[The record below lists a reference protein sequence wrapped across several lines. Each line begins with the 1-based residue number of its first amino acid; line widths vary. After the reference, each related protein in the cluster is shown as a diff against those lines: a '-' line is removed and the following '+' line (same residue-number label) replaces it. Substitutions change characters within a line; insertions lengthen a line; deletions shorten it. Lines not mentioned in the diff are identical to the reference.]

1 MIRYRQTILFIFVL
15 LVVTGLGIYTTS
27 QFSPQAFL
35 ASRQGFLLLL
45 AIGTLFTLAVV
56 FLVGAIFASIING
69 LASALAEAK
78 DDAAAPPTKAPAGPA
93 KKEPAVIPPLYD
105 NRQRIGFYAIIVVAV
120 LLFLIVR
127 AIAAGAPPGYPL
139 DRLPDLTT
147 ALDLGITTIT
157 EGMALGGAVLAI
169 LGGVIVTGIALA
181 FITSRTGRTTQ
192 IAEDK
197 IKAAEEAAKKAA
209 GPAPKATPAPK
220 PAAGEKPPAPAV
232 PLYNNRQRAWFYGL
246 VAVGVLVFL
255 LVRAYAA
262 GVPLAYP
269 LDRAFDLSGIFLSLG
284 GIDVTEWMFA
294 LGAVVIILGAT
305 VAAGIGLSR
314 LMAQFTATEKAFEK
328 APPMWPAPQIAVL
341 EPKLKAA
348 LAQPRRTTG
357 LDYFIFTL
365 LGAIALMFLVMV
377 VPAIGGVLNVD
388 ESIAATKVA
397 ALWTP
402 TPLPGPTPTPGPSP
416 DEMFAG
422 LPAGDATAGEAQT
435 VTTACVACHIVVDP
449 SIALQGPA
457 WLAKDSAD
465 GKGLAAHAV
474 ERIAEDNYTGK
485 ATTAEGYLYE
495 SITNPNAHVVQ
506 GFAPNLMPGV
516 YGTTLSPQQIA
527 DLIAYLKDLQ

>member
-1 MIRYRQTILFIFVL
+1 LIRYRQTLLFVFVL
-15 LVVTGLGIYTTS
+15 MVVTGIGIYTTS
-27 QFSPQAFL
+27 QFSPQDFL

-45 AIGTLFTLAVV
+45 AVGTIFALAVV

-78 DDAAAPPTKAPAGPA
+78 DDTAAPPAKAPAGPA
-93 KKEPAVIPPLYD
+93 KKEPTVVPPLYD
-105 NRQRIGFYAIIVVAV
+105 HRQRLGFYAIVAVGV

-147 ALDLGITTIT
+147 TLDLGVTTIT

-169 LGGVIVTGIALA
+169 LGGVIVTGIVLALV
-181 FITSRTGRTTQ
+181 TSRTGRTTQ
-192 IAEDK
+192 IVEDK

-209 GPAPKATPAPK
+209 GPAPK

-232 PLYNNRQRAWFYGL
+232 PLYNNRQRVWFYVL
-246 VAVGVLVFL
+246 VAVGVVGFL
-255 LVRAYAA
+255 LVRSLAA

-269 LDRAFDLSGIFLSLG
+269 LDRAPDLSSTFVSLG
-284 GIDVTEWMFA
+284 GFDITEWMFA
-294 LGAVVIILGAT
+294 IGALVAIIGAT
-305 VAAGIGLSR
+305 VAAGLGLSR
-314 LMAQFTATEKAFEK
+314 VMAQFTATEKALEK

-348 LAQPRRTTG
+348 LAQPRRPTS
-357 LDYFIFTL
+357 LDYFIFAL
-365 LGAIALMFLVMV
+365 LGAIVVAFLVMV
-377 VPAIGGVLNVD
+377 VPAIGGVMTADQNV
-388 ESIAATKVA
+388 AATQIA

-416 DEMFAG
+416 DELFAG
-422 LPAGDATAGEAQT
+422 LPAGDRAAGEAQA
-435 VTTACVACHIVVDP
+435 VTTACVACHIAADP
-449 SIALQGPA
+449 SVALQGPA

-465 GKGLAAHAV
+465 GKGIATHAV
-474 ERIAEDNYTGK
+474 ERIAEENYTGK

-495 SITNPNAHVVQ
+495 AITNPNAHVVQ
-506 GFAPNLMPGV
+506 GFAPNIMPGV
-516 YGTTLSPQQIA
+516 YGTALSPQQIA